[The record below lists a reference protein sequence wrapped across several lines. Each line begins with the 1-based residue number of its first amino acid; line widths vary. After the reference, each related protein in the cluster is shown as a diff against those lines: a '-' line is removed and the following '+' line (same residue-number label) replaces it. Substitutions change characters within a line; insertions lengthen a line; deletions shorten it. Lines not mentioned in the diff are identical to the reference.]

1 MTGPLV
7 TGMGVVAPNG
17 VGVEAYWSAVLAGV
31 PAIGP
36 VRRFD
41 ASGYPSR
48 LAAEVDPD
56 AAAHL
61 PSRLLPQT
69 DHMTRLALV
78 AAEAALADAAV
89 APGTYDPFD
98 QGVVTA
104 SSAGGF
110 DFGHR
115 ELEKLWRSG
124 NEFVS
129 AYQSFAWFYAVN
141 TGQISIRHGLKGPS
155 GVIVTDAAGGLDAIA
170 QARRQLRRGS
180 RLIVGGG
187 VDGSLCSWGWV
198 AKQAGGRLSES
209 DDPARAYLPFDARA
223 AGHVPGE
230 GGAILVIEDAD
241 AARGRGAPR
250 VYGEIAGYGAS
261 FDPAPESG
269 LASTL
274 HRAVT
279 AALTDAGMEPGDI
292 DVVFADGAAVPE
304 LDWQEA
310 TQIATVFGPRTVPVT
325 VPKTM
330 FGRLDAGSAALD
342 VATALLAIRDGVIP
356 ATVHVEPSADYPIDL
371 VVGEPV
377 RRRIR
382 AALVIAR
389 GHGGF
394 NSALIVRSAA

>member
-1 MTGPLV
+1 MIVVGDCMT
-7 TGMGVVAPNG
+7 AP
-17 VGVEAYWSAVLAGV
+17 A
-31 PAIGP
+31 
-36 VRRFD
+36 
-41 ASGYPSR
+41 
-48 LAAEVDPD
+48 
-56 AAAHL
+56 
-61 PSRLLPQT
+61 QT
-69 DHMTRLALV
+69 V
-78 AAEAALADAAV
+78 
-89 APGTYDPFD
+89 
-98 QGVVTA
+98 
-104 SSAGGF
+104 
-110 DFGHR
+110 
-115 ELEKLWRSG
+115 
-124 NEFVS
+124 
-129 AYQSFAWFYAVN
+129 
-141 TGQISIRHGLKGPS
+141 
-155 GVIVTDAAGGLDAIA
+155 
-170 QARRQLRRGS
+170 
-180 RLIVGGG
+180 
-187 VDGSLCSWGWV
+187 
-198 AKQAGGRLSES
+198 
-209 DDPARAYLPFDARA
+209 PFDARA

-241 AARGRGAPR
+241 AARGRGAPH

-269 LASTL
+269 LPPTL

-304 LDWQEA
+304 LDRQEA

-356 ATVHVEPSADYPIDL
+356 ATVHVQPSADYPIDL